1 MTLLPQRSADPSPS
15 PAGPDE
21 EMAYFGY
28 RRVRA
33 GDKGNF
39 VLRHFNS
46 IAGKYDFMN
55 TILSFGLHYPWKS
68 WAVDTMRLKPGDRVL
83 DVCGGTADLSIRA
96 ARRVGPG
103 GRVFLYDINRAMIV
117 GGIPKVERSSF
128 SPSVRYIQ
136 GNAELMSFPP
146 NLFDAA
152 LVGFGIRNLTR
163 MEKGLEEM
171 LRVLKPGG
179 KFMCLEFS
187 LPTSWTFRWL
197 YDFYSFQLM
206 PLAGKLLAGT
216 REAYLYLPESIRKF
230 PPPDDFARML
240 KETGFSSVTYRRLT
254 NGIAV
259 IYTAVKKE
267 DISRLRKNAYPS
279 SLPRKRESRMP

>member
-1 MTLLPQRSADPSPS
+1 MKTLPRREPEPSPS
-15 PAGPDE
+15 PAGPEE
-21 EMAYFGY
+21 EMADFGY
-28 RRVRA
+28 RRVRSRE
-33 GDKGNF
+33 KGRF

-68 WAVDTMRLKPGDRVL
+68 WAVDTLRLNPGDRVL

-96 ARRVGPG
+96 ARSVGPA
-103 GRVFLYDINRAMIV
+103 GRVVLYDINRAMIE
-117 GGIPKVERSSF
+117 GGIPKVDHASLSGR
-128 SPSVRYIQ
+128 VRYIQ

-146 NLFDAA
+146 KVFDAA
-152 LVGFGIRNLTR
+152 LVGFGIRNLTH

-171 LRVLKPGG
+171 HRVLKPGG
-179 KFMCLEFS
+179 QFMCLEFS
-187 LPTSWTFRWL
+187 LPTSRPFRWL
-197 YDFYSFQLM
+197 YDFYSFHLM

-230 PPPDDFARML
+230 PPPDDVVRML
-240 KETGFSSVTYRRLT
+240 RAIGFSSVTYRRLT

-259 IYTAVKKE
+259 IYNAVKNKG
-267 DISRLRKNAYPS
+267 K
-279 SLPRKRESRMP
+279 